1 MATAMSTID
10 RRTNIEEDTI
20 IVIIVAET
28 KTSSIS
34 MSLPARYN
42 LSINNP
48 YVPSFWHAQVLWL
61 LFVISNPHSS
71 ALHFLYWWSQ
81 NTQTGKTSLPSVWFN
96 LWWKRIVRGTESLEW
111 LSDIAWTNGILWVF
125 LFLRSNRC
133 LKFWWEWIFCVSIDP
148 KENEISC
155 ELITIRSEPD
165 ISITLEWIWSVVSE
179 LKHKKSDIISFYLRE
194 NQYYFYEKDS
204 TSWKIPFSQVI

>member
-1 MATAMSTID
+1 MATAINMMD
-10 RRTNIEEDTI
+10 KRTNIEEETI
-20 IVIIVAET
+20 IVIIVAV
-28 KTSSIS
+28 KNSFSIS
-34 MSLPARYN
+34 NLLPTRYAG
-42 LSINNP
+42 SINNP

-61 LFVISNPHSS
+61 LFVISNPQSS

-81 NTQTGKTSLPSVWFN
+81 KTQTGKTSLPSVWFH
-96 LWWKRIVRGTESLEW
+96 LWRKRMVRGTESLEW

-133 LKFWWEWIFCVSIDP
+133 LKFWWEWMFCVSIDP

-165 ISITLEWIWSVVSE
+165 NFITLEWIWSVVPE
-179 LKHKKSDIISFYLRE
+179 LKDKERM
-194 NQYYFYEKDS
+194 
-204 TSWKIPFSQVI
+204 T